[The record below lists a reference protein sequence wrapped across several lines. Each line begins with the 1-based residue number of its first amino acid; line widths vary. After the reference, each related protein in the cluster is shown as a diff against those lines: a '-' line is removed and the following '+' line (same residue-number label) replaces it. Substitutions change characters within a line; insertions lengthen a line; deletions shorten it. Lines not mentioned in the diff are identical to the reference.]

1 MSLQRLRLFPDFHNK
16 EPGTGPSWSDLLVD
30 ILLTILQHLELPQ
43 AIAFAS
49 VCKTW
54 RSAATVAR
62 VPCSCTPWIISWANH
77 LEKRRV
83 QGKCSTFV
91 TCSSYHLDVEKAY
104 DISFPQGCFVA
115 CCGASHGWLVLVNEL
130 SNLVL
135 YNPFT
140 TAMIP
145 LPPITDFECVEAVY
159 GSGGQDKWQ
168 VASTFPGRLADRYLD
183 CAYHDGSFYTVTS
196 YGLLEKWHLDELGGP
211 RREELVSATARG
223 FILTRHMVSTPWGDL
238 LQGATLLRTPGSR
251 CLLSHPPPPPRTE
264 EHHGGAALLLH
275 TPPRMTKRASVRSLL
290 AASSGRLGGAPPT
303 RDPGVDRWSSFPS
316 ASLADLCGAPSSR
329 RPDAARRRHALYRP
343 A

>member
-1 MSLQRLRLFPDFHNK
+1 MGGLSPSSPPGSNFSLSDECTKVAMDVSSTGPPAPPTGSDLALCDEFAK
-16 EPGTGPSWSDLLVD
+16 VAIEPGTGPSWSDLLVD

-196 YGLLEKWHLDELGGP
+196 YGLLEKWHLDELG
-211 RREELVSATARG
+211 LWNS
-223 FILTRHMVSTPWGDL
+223 
-238 LQGATLLRTPGSR
+238 
-251 CLLSHPPPPPRTE
+251 
-264 EHHGGAALLLH
+264 
-275 TPPRMTKRASVRSLL
+275 
-290 AASSGRLGGAPPT
+290 
-303 RDPGVDRWSSFPS
+303 
-316 ASLADLCGAPSSR
+316 
-329 RPDAARRRHALYRP
+329 
-343 A
+343 